1 MYMPRHFHLCLLMAA
16 LLFVLVPRAYG
27 ADENI
32 AARMQKTY
40 DSLQSFDAKFAQVL
54 RNPTSGEEQ
63 ERSGMLFFKKPN
75 LVRWETTQP
84 ENELLIVGRTV
95 VWDYFA
101 DEGVAYKYATDNVLE
116 SKTMIRFISG
126 QARLD
131 QDFWI
136 TPEGEEGGLKKL
148 DLVPKEPE
156 PQLVRAYVWVE
167 PGTAML
173 RKILLQDFY
182 GNENEL
188 TFADVRTNP
197 DMPDDLFEFAPPLG
211 TEILD
216 NTVQFGVQQ

>member
-1 MYMPRHFHLCLLMAA
+1 MHMPGRFHLFLLTVALSLVAA
-16 LLFVLVPRAYG
+16 PQAWG
-27 ADENI
+27 EEDI
-32 AARMQKTY
+32 AARMQQTY
-40 DSLQSFDAKFAQVL
+40 ESLQSFDAKFAQVL

-84 ENELLIVGRTV
+84 ENELLIVGRVV

-101 DEGVAYKYATDNVLE
+101 DEGVAYKYATDNVLD

-156 PQLVRAYVWVE
+156 PQLVRAFVWVE
-167 PGTAML
+167 PETAML

-182 GNENEL
+182 GNENEVS
-188 TFADVRTNP
+188 FEDVRTNP
-197 DMPDDLFEFAPPLG
+197 DMPDDLFEFEPPLG
-211 TEILD
+211 TEVLD